1 MKNFVL
7 GLMIALFAL
16 TSTYGGECVSG
27 NCAVARLP
35 RRIVTLSTQV
45 VNVPVEVTTRTVNRV
60 RRFSRKASCGC
71 VCEATKVVET
81 STQPTLA
88 EPAPSK

>member
-1 MKNFVL
+1 MKNCIA
-7 GLMIALFAL
+7 GLMIALFTL
-16 TSTYGGECVSG
+16 TSTYGGECASG
-27 NCAVARLP
+27 SCSVTRLP
-35 RRIVTLSTQV
+35 RRIITLSKEV
-45 VNVPVEVTTRTVNRV
+45 VSVPVEVTTRTVNRV
-60 RRFSRKASCGC
+60 RRFGRKVSCGC